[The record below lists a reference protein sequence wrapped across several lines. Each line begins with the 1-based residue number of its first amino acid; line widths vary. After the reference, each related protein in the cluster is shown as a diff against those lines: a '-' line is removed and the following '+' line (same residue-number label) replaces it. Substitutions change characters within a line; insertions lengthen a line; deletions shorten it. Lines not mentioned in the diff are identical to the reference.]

1 MIDSTEFAYP
11 QEDLDHE
18 PSSITTPLQIYH
30 APFSMMH
37 IEEQQKPNS
46 MEVNFSK
53 NGRYFIPQTEEI
65 NREKSFKELQESVN
79 LLTTVKRDKV
89 IQAYNNFPKNGNL
102 YGEYLPQ
109 TYKKAKGYFNGTQE
123 TDGKSVDPIKYITNL
138 LVRRSLEHPNKV
150 QEIVLHPDI
159 IYFASQ
165 GRVENL
171 PKVLGYLDE
180 LVGVLNQK
188 LFFENISFAH
198 EKFKEALGIFEDPI
212 QIYNMVKDYTKLGIV
227 VDIQHLEKSKEVISL
242 YDIPKISGERMIIH
256 SRKGYKEKYK
266 DIYSY
271 SVKNAIPWVIEE

>member
-1 MIDSTEFAYP
+1 MIDSTEFSYP

-18 PSSITTPLQIYH
+18 PSITTTPLQIYH
-30 APFSMMH
+30 APFSIMH
-37 IEEQQKPNS
+37 IEEEQKPNS
-46 MEVNFSK
+46 MEVNFSN

-65 NREKSFKELQESVN
+65 NREKSFQDLQENLN
-79 LLTTVKRDKV
+79 LLDIEKRQK
-89 IQAYNNFPKNGNL
+89 IARAYNNFPKNSKF

-109 TYKKAKGYFNGTQE
+109 TYKKDKGHFNGTQE
-123 TDGKSVDPIKYITNL
+123 TDGKSVDPIKYMTNL
-138 LVRRSLEHPNKV
+138 LVRRSLEHPDKA

-171 PKVLGYLDE
+171 PKVLEYLNE
-180 LVGVLNQK
+180 LAGVLNQK

-198 EKFKEALGIFEDPI
+198 EKYKKSLGIFEDPI
-212 QIYNMVKDYTKLGIV
+212 QIYNMIRDYPKLGIV

-256 SRKGYKEKYK
+256 SRKGYKDKYK